1 MGAKLAAP
9 EKQVVNFMGDAA
21 FGMVGLD
28 VETAV
33 RERIPITTIVMN
45 NSTMGIYP
53 DSRMP
58 TAVER
63 YNTKGLTG
71 DFAGVAQALGAYSEK
86 VTDPGEIIPAFKR
99 AQAMNESG
107 RPSLLEFITKED
119 GVFSKFQFR

>member
-33 RERIPITTIVMN
+33 RERIPITTIIMN

-63 YNTKGLTG
+63 YNTKELSG
-71 DFAGVAQALGAYSEK
+71 DFAGVAQALGAYAEK
-86 VTDPGEIIPAFKR
+86 ITDPGEIIPAFRR
-99 AQAMNESG
+99 AQSMNQSG
-107 RPSLLEFITKED
+107 RPALLEFITKED